1 MNRKEFLLKEHW
13 TPNPWTKDQD
23 HAHEMSSTANVKG
36 GEAQLRRERPSVHP
50 LVVVVGHQVD
60 DDNSDGPET
69 SKKSFSDGTRAI
81 SVAISIS
88 DYLKRFKSKT
98 TAMKRKADD
107 SANPNTSVT
116 VATPAAASIIAE
128 SNVIITPSPP
138 PIIAP
143 EGGKAIPTSA
153 NQRTSGVGNIQSSA
167 SAAFPIASELGDPP
181 RRVA

>member
-1 MNRKEFLLKEHW
+1 MMNMTWERANRDKAALVSNRGISGKEFLLKEHW

-23 HAHEMSSTANVKG
+23 HAHEMSSTANVK
-36 GEAQLRRERPSVHP
+36 
-50 LVVVVGHQVD
+50 VVGHQVD

-107 SANPNTSVT
+107 SGTFRGGSL
-116 VATPAAASIIAE
+116 ASRK
-128 SNVIITPSPP
+128 T
-138 PIIAP
+138 
-143 EGGKAIPTSA
+143 
-153 NQRTSGVGNIQSSA
+153 R
-167 SAAFPIASELGDPP
+167 
-181 RRVA
+181 